1 METYST
7 KKEELTEKDLIINK
21 KDIVGSGAFG
31 HVYLAKIKKTNEKVA
46 VKTVFQDIRYKNREL
61 SIMQQLSHPNI
72 VKLISSYYTK
82 ALNSQKNEV
91 YLNAIMDYVPET
103 LSDLISKNRHE
114 KTKFP
119 LILIKLYS
127 YQMLKSIGYLH
138 SLGICHRDIKPQN
151 ILIDPK
157 DYTLKICDFGCAK
170 KLIKGQENISYICS
184 RYYRPPELI
193 LEATEYTTQV
203 DVWSIGCVIAELVL
217 NKPIFPGKSKL
228 DQLFEI
234 IKILGTPSNEQIKDI
249 NPNYHHKQKLPFVQS
264 KDWFLFFQDKIND
277 DEYIDLVSKLLVYE
291 PDLRLSPYK
300 ALCHPFFDELRDPNL
315 LLPNGKGVP
324 NHLFKFQECEVNYDK
339 ESIEFLLLQI
349 K

>member
-1 METYST
+1 
-7 KKEELTEKDLIINK
+7 
-21 KDIVGSGAFG
+21 
-31 HVYLAKIKKTNEKVA
+31 
-46 VKTVFQDIRYKNREL
+46 
-61 SIMQQLSHPNI
+61 
-72 VKLISSYYTK
+72 
-82 ALNSQKNEV
+82 
-91 YLNAIMDYVPET
+91 MDYVPET

-234 IKILGTPSNEQIKDI
+234 IKIL
-249 NPNYHHKQKLPFVQS
+249 V
-264 KDWFLFFQDKIND
+264 
-277 DEYIDLVSKLLVYE
+277 
-291 PDLRLSPYK
+291 
-300 ALCHPFFDELRDPNL
+300 L
-315 LLPNGKGVP
+315 LLMNKLKILILIIIT
-324 NHLFKFQECEVNYDK
+324 NKNYLLFKVKIGFFFFK
-339 ESIEFLLLQI
+339 I
-349 K
+349 KLMMMNILI